1 MKSKVMI
8 ENLER
13 KALRSIHLSLLL
25 RRGRCPARK
34 WISVLRGCVRKP
46 GRLGAGFHHNC
57 CANDNNDDHDDRHDE
72 ARLPARFDNSRR
84 RWSHD

>member
-25 RRGRCPARK
+25 RRGRRPAGKRV
-34 WISVLRGCVRKP
+34 SVLRGCVRVWP
-46 GRLGAGFHHNC
+46 RRLRAAFYYC
-57 CANDNNDDHDDRHDE
+57 CANDNCDHDDRHDE
-72 ARLPARFDNSRR
+72 AHLPARFDNSRW